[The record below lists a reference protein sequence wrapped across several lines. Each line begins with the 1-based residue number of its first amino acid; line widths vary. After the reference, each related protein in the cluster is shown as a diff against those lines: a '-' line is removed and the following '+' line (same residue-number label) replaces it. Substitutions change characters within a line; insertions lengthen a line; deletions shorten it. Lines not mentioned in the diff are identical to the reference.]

1 MPRDREKDAACTRR
15 YRDSYRHDLKALAE
29 EDGISQV
36 EELRRLLLREKL
48 ARDMA
53 RTTHA

>member
-1 MPRDREKDAACTRR
+1 MPRDAEANARRTRK
-15 YRDSYRHDLKALAE
+15 YRASYRHDLKALAD

-48 ARDMA
+48 VRDMA
-53 RTTHA
+53 RH